1 MTVLWMIAYTPA
13 AVTGVIAAVGVFLSC
28 ISWSPGEHR
37 GQHRKVIG
45 RHRLNPATAGWWR

>member
-28 ISWSPGEHR
+28 IGWSPGEHR
-37 GQHRKVIG
+37 GQHRRVPGK
-45 RHRLNPATAGWWR
+45 HRLSPAAAGWWG